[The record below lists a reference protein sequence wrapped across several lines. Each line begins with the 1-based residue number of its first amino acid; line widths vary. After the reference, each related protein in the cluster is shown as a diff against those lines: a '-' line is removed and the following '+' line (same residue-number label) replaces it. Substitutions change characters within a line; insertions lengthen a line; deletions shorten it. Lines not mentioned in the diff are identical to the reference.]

1 MEDLLADEQLISLLL
16 LPTGSALTVPVFVRT
31 WLLACLLFLH
41 ACRMHVCMED
51 LLADEQL
58 ISLLLLPTGS
68 ALL

>member
-16 LPTGSALTVPVFVRT
+16 LPTGSALTVPVFVY
-31 WLLACLLFLH
+31 LLARLL

-51 LLADEQL
+51 LLVDEQL